1 VPAFILGRRADV
13 LGANLL
19 ACAVLTD
26 FGGLPAVKRT
36 LACGLR
42 VYRN

>member
-13 LGANLL
+13 LAATPL

-26 FGGLPAVKRT
+26 FGRLPAVKRT
-36 LACGLR
+36 LACGLS
-42 VYRN
+42 VYRS